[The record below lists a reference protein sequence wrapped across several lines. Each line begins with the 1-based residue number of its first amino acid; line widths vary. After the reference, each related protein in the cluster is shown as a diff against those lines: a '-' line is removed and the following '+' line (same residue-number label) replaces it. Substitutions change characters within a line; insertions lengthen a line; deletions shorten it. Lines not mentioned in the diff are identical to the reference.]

1 MGTDDGRTGLLE
13 NNKLHDHSE
22 AVDVNVNSEIDDHI
36 ESLWMLVMT
45 RWENTGELHV
55 GQGMLE
61 KMSDTSEGSG
71 SIQQVSEQLKRFDN
85 FMRGQPISIQQV
97 SNPAMLKFISEDTT
111 WVPFEKRFDNLTKYT
126 NGLLPRSRFLECI
139 GMNKDSQDFAEELFD
154 VLSRDSYPK
163 VDSIDKEQM
172 KGFWEQIS
180 GQSFDSRLQT
190 FLAMIDRD
198 ARDMI
203 RYDDV
208 RRIISLSASAN
219 KLSNV
224 MNKAEEYAVF
234 IMEEL
239 DPGSLGYILTENLKM
254 LLLQTPQHDVRGESQ
269 TLKTIQSGNPIRS
282 LYEDYSVTNDLIN
295 PLYGA
300 PTQDYNEYEV
310 VLLLGSGT
318 PIINIVKDILY
329 NIKVKEDEENAI
341 ENGSMGKLQKKRS
354 GPTNFK
360 TTKAYLYWVSREQG
374 SFEKF
379 NNIINEAAE
388 IDKYGVIEMHAYCTS
403 VFEEDDVR
411 SAFITILQ
419 SLYHARNGI
428 DVVSGTHIKARFA
441 EPDWGYLYKQIALNH
456 TGSRIGVFYC
466 GEEAPA
472 KELKQLAQ
480 DFSHNTTTKFDFH
493 NQNS

>member
-1 MGTDDGRTGLLE
+1 MHKMGTDDGRTGLLE

-139 GMNKDSQDFAEELFD
+139 GNNNSMSNPTMLFIFSIIMVRFIRFNKSGMNKDSQDFAEELFD

-190 FLAMIDRD
+190 FLAM
-198 ARDMI
+198 
-203 RYDDV
+203 
-208 RRIISLSASAN
+208 
-219 KLSNV
+219 
-224 MNKAEEYAVF
+224 
-234 IMEEL
+234 
-239 DPGSLGYILTENLKM
+239 
-254 LLLQTPQHDVRGESQ
+254 
-269 TLKTIQSGNPIRS
+269 
-282 LYEDYSVTNDLIN
+282 
-295 PLYGA
+295 
-300 PTQDYNEYEV
+300 
-310 VLLLGSGT
+310 
-318 PIINIVKDILY
+318 
-329 NIKVKEDEENAI
+329 
-341 ENGSMGKLQKKRS
+341 
-354 GPTNFK
+354 
-360 TTKAYLYWVSREQG
+360 
-374 SFEKF
+374 
-379 NNIINEAAE
+379 
-388 IDKYGVIEMHAYCTS
+388 
-403 VFEEDDVR
+403 
-411 SAFITILQ
+411 
-419 SLYHARNGI
+419 
-428 DVVSGTHIKARFA
+428 
-441 EPDWGYLYKQIALNH
+441 
-456 TGSRIGVFYC
+456 
-466 GEEAPA
+466 
-472 KELKQLAQ
+472 
-480 DFSHNTTTKFDFH
+480 
-493 NQNS
+493 